1 MVALCSSKEEV
12 IEALKNDIYAKSN
25 VWDFSK
31 VCSVVD
37 DVEVIEKG
45 LMKCRSRFTRS
56 SVRSEIHKDG
66 GAWVLE
72 MACDMQMRKIYVGRS
87 GLKP

>member
-1 MVALCSSKEEV
+1 MVALGSSKEEV

-37 DVEVIEKG
+37 DGGVVGKG
-45 LMKCRSRFTRS
+45 LMK
-56 SVRSEIHKDG
+56 
-66 GAWVLE
+66 
-72 MACDMQMRKIYVGRS
+72 
-87 GLKP
+87 